1 MKVRALCWVNCG
13 GWHRAGEVFDVED
26 HSALPGLVETVE
38 EEKMAVADRRY
49 RDEET
54 DSSAPAEASA
64 QNDRGGTEDPS
75 PTEELRK
82 TAKKRGRKA

>member
-38 EEKMAVADRRY
+38 ED
-49 RDEET
+49 T
-54 DSSAPAEASA
+54 DSSAVAEASA
-64 QNDRGGTEDPS
+64 QNDEGERIATAPLEPRSDSEKPQ
-75 PTEELRK
+75 K

>member
-26 HSALPGLVETVE
+26 PSALPGLVEPVE
-38 EEKMAVADRRY
+38 ED
-49 RDEET
+49 T
-54 DSSAPAEASA
+54 DSSAVAEASA
-64 QNDRGGTEDPS
+64 QNDIGGTENPS
-75 PTEELRK
+75 PTAQPKK